1 MSDVDVFVIDDD
13 FDPLADLSLDDGERD
28 DAEAD
33 YLPPI
38 PDADKSVV
46 PPVVPLSAAERI
58 ENLLAGIPG
67 QQFRLLHAVEFCTE
81 PKTMDEAVADLD
93 AAYPNTTSV
102 YGSAQV
108 VQLLERDGALE
119 RIVDEDAA
127 HAAAGDAAD
136 ALAEDEGFISVTPAP
151 PCRYRATQAGLDAVA
166 AHVNEGLVAEK
177 IEEDERYL
185 PIFQRVLEMCAGGR
199 EEAAPP
205 RSWTRRWT
213 ATRCAKSRAASA
225 GSSAASWK
233 RRAPSNGAT
242 PGPSPI
248 WGAACSRPACSPLP
262 PRPNAREG
270 ATHVLRSGNHHRRR
284 AARPH
289 GNLPVP
295 LAPVPRGGGPGAVRH
310 AGVHA
315 LPDEHRQRAGGR
327 GLPDDLRLSE
337 PGRRHGAYRAGGGL
351 RARVHR
357 VGQRRLLGRVS
368 VRVGVPRARSVS

>member
-46 PPVVPLSAAERI
+46 PPVVPLSATERI
-58 ENLLAGIPG
+58 EKLLAGIPG

-136 ALAEDEGFISVTPAP
+136 TPAEDEGFISRSAVSL
-151 PCRYRATQAGLDAVA
+151 PCHASGPRCRRGA
-166 AHVNEGLVAEK
+166 
-177 IEEDERYL
+177 R
-185 PIFQRVLEMCAGGR
+185 QRGPRGG
-199 EEAAPP
+199 ADQ
-205 RSWTRRWT
+205 
-213 ATRCAKSRAASA
+213 
-225 GSSAASWK
+225 
-233 RRAPSNGAT
+233 
-242 PGPSPI
+242 
-248 WGAACSRPACSPLP
+248 
-262 PRPNAREG
+262 
-270 ATHVLRSGNHHRRR
+270 RRR
-284 AARPH
+284 ALSAHLPAR
-289 GNLPVP
+289 
-295 LAPVPRGGGPGAVRH
+295 A
-310 AGVHA
+310 
-315 LPDEHRQRAGGR
+315 
-327 GLPDDLRLSE
+327 
-337 PGRRHGAYRAGGGL
+337 
-351 RARVHR
+351 
-357 VGQRRLLGRVS
+357 
-368 VRVGVPRARSVS
+368 

>member
-102 YGSAQV
+102 YCSAQV

-151 PCRYRATQAGLDAVA
+151 PCRYRAKSSGASMPPMSFSMPSSSRWGMV
-166 AHVNEGLVAEK
+166 
-177 IEEDERYL
+177 
-185 PIFQRVLEMCAGGR
+185 EMRRKALWCSGR
-199 EEAAPP
+199 LTRITG
-205 RSWTRRWT
+205 RSVP
-213 ATRCAKSRAASA
+213 ATR
-225 GSSAASWK
+225 
-233 RRAPSNGAT
+233 
-242 PGPSPI
+242 
-248 WGAACSRPACSPLP
+248 
-262 PRPNAREG
+262 
-270 ATHVLRSGNHHRRR
+270 
-284 AARPH
+284 
-289 GNLPVP
+289 
-295 LAPVPRGGGPGAVRH
+295 
-310 AGVHA
+310 
-315 LPDEHRQRAGGR
+315 
-327 GLPDDLRLSE
+327 
-337 PGRRHGAYRAGGGL
+337 
-351 RARVHR
+351 
-357 VGQRRLLGRVS
+357 
-368 VRVGVPRARSVS
+368 

>member
-81 PKTMDEAVADLD
+81 PKTMDE
-93 AAYPNTTSV
+93 
-102 YGSAQV
+102 
-108 VQLLERDGALE
+108 
-119 RIVDEDAA
+119 DAA

-185 PIFQRVLEMCAGGR
+185 PIFQRVLEMCAREGGCPTKELDQAVDGDPLCQEPR
-199 EEAAPP
+199 RFCGFFRGKLEETGAIEWRDAWTITDLG
-205 RSWTRRWT
+205 RSVL
-213 ATRCAKSRAASA
+213 ASGLFAAAS
-225 GSSAASWK
+225 
-233 RRAPSNGAT
+233 PSE
-242 PGPSPI
+242 
-248 WGAACSRPACSPLP
+248 R
-262 PRPNAREG
+262 
-270 ATHVLRSGNHHRRR
+270 
-284 AARPH
+284 
-289 GNLPVP
+289 
-295 LAPVPRGGGPGAVRH
+295 
-310 AGVHA
+310 
-315 LPDEHRQRAGGR
+315 
-327 GLPDDLRLSE
+327 
-337 PGRRHGAYRAGGGL
+337 
-351 RARVHR
+351 
-357 VGQRRLLGRVS
+357 
-368 VRVGVPRARSVS
+368 

>member
-136 ALAEDEGFISVTPAP
+136 TPAEDEGFISVTPAP
-151 PCRYRATQAGLDAVA
+151 PCRYRATQAGLVA
-166 AHVNEGLVAEK
+166 GR
-177 IEEDERYL
+177 ISEDERYL
-185 PIFQRVLEMCAGGR
+185 PIFQRVLEMCAREGGCPTKELDQAVDGDPLCQEPR
-199 EEAAPP
+199 RFCGFFRGKLEETGAIEWRDAWTITDLG
-205 RSWTRRWT
+205 RSVL
-213 ATRCAKSRAASA
+213 ASGLFAAAS
-225 GSSAASWK
+225 
-233 RRAPSNGAT
+233 PSE
-242 PGPSPI
+242 
-248 WGAACSRPACSPLP
+248 R
-262 PRPNAREG
+262 
-270 ATHVLRSGNHHRRR
+270 
-284 AARPH
+284 
-289 GNLPVP
+289 
-295 LAPVPRGGGPGAVRH
+295 
-310 AGVHA
+310 
-315 LPDEHRQRAGGR
+315 
-327 GLPDDLRLSE
+327 
-337 PGRRHGAYRAGGGL
+337 
-351 RARVHR
+351 
-357 VGQRRLLGRVS
+357 
-368 VRVGVPRARSVS
+368 

>member
-46 PPVVPLSAAERI
+46 PPVVPLSATERI
-58 ENLLAGIPG
+58 EKLLAGIPG

-136 ALAEDEGFISVTPAP
+136 TPAEDEGFISVTPAP

-166 AHVNEGLVAEK
+166 AHVNEGLVAER
-177 IEEDERYL
+177 ISEDERYL
-185 PIFQRVLEMCAGGR
+185 PIFQRVLEMCAREGGCPTKEPDQAVDGDPLCQEPR
-199 EEAAPP
+199 RFCGFFRGKLEETGAIEWRDAWTITDLG
-205 RSWTRRWT
+205 RSVL
-213 ATRCAKSRAASA
+213 ASGLFAAAS
-225 GSSAASWK
+225 
-233 RRAPSNGAT
+233 PSE
-242 PGPSPI
+242 
-248 WGAACSRPACSPLP
+248 R
-262 PRPNAREG
+262 
-270 ATHVLRSGNHHRRR
+270 
-284 AARPH
+284 
-289 GNLPVP
+289 
-295 LAPVPRGGGPGAVRH
+295 
-310 AGVHA
+310 
-315 LPDEHRQRAGGR
+315 
-327 GLPDDLRLSE
+327 
-337 PGRRHGAYRAGGGL
+337 
-351 RARVHR
+351 
-357 VGQRRLLGRVS
+357 
-368 VRVGVPRARSVS
+368 